1 MLHDQIFTFPLDRIN
16 LISFN
21 SDPTAE
27 KCKFL
32 FYATH
37 HQLSFHFI
45 IIPLTC
51 LVYTCVCVCLCV
63 CVCVYVNLF
72 SNCHTFSSV

>member
-1 MLHDQIFTFPLDRIN
+1 MIN

-21 SDPTAE
+21 SGPTAE

-32 FYATH
+32 FYANH

-51 LVYTCVCVCLCV
+51 LIYTCVRACVSV
-63 CVCVYVNLF
+63 CVCVSIYFQTVVLLVL
-72 SNCHTFSSV
+72 SK